1 MNVHLP
7 LLSFSASTT
16 VPVWTSLQV
25 IPAIAFPNFT
35 VPSVKR
41 VMMIAQKI
49 LQYVEMVFVS
59 IKRETKLTSPRS
71 GNFHLNLIFN
81 GLVKIWISNFR
92 KSCLK
97 CKNKFSCFCNNGWQH
112 DDDMLCTR
120 DINECLGSPCYVGV
134 QCVNTP
140 GSFYCGSCPTGY
152 EGNGLQCTDINEC
165 LKNNGG
171 CSTSPPVD
179 CVNTPGKT

>member
-1 MNVHLP
+1 MNQSPGYSCNCIPEFYGTQCETSYDDCSEDFTICRNGICIDQARNETDVP
-7 LLSFSASTT
+7 AFRYFSLKFN
-16 VPVWTSLQV
+16 LQWK
-25 IPAIAFPNFT
+25 F
-35 VPSVKR
+35 S
-41 VMMIAQKI
+41 Q
-49 LQYVEMVFVS
+49 S
-59 IKRETKLTSPRS
+59 
-71 GNFHLNLIFN
+71 
-81 GLVKIWISNFR
+81 
-92 KSCLK
+92 

-179 CVNTPGKT
+179 CVNTPGET